1 MEGVVQ
7 GIQHL
12 GIGVDNHLKLYP
24 IPTSDLILNTNLSQ
38 NDGY

>member
-1 MEGVVQ
+1 M
-7 GIQHL
+7 
-12 GIGVDNHLKLYP
+12 GVDNHLKLYP